1 MKWLFD
7 VAAKRAS
14 KFNIEGVTYMKTM
27 GVVKNIIPA
36 VASTNAVVSAMC
48 VNEVFKLMSLSSQTL
63 NTYHMYM
70 GSTGIYSHTF
80 CYGKKND
87 CPVCSSC
94 VRTVTCSTTKTLGE
108 LVSDLCEEPLKLK
121 APSLAT
127 ADATLYLRKPKSL
140 EAATRPNLDK
150 PLSSLVANNAE
161 ITVTDPVFPG
171 DVALTLRVCF
181 AQNGGA

>member
-1 MKWLFD
+1 
-7 VAAKRAS
+7 
-14 KFNIEGVTYMKTM
+14 
-27 GVVKNIIPA
+27 
-36 VASTNAVVSAMC
+36 MC

-94 VRTVTCSTTKTLGE
+94 VRTVTCSTAKTLGE
-108 LVSDLCEEPLKLK
+108 LVSDLTEEPLKLK

-150 PLSSLVANNAE
+150 PCHLRGEQRGDRSGRC
-161 ITVTDPVFPG
+161 PG
-171 DVALTLRVCF
+171 DVALTLRV
-181 AQNGGA
+181 ARRTAGRERGPLLSAT

>member
-1 MKWLFD
+1 M
-7 VAAKRAS
+7 
-14 KFNIEGVTYMKTM
+14 
-27 GVVKNIIPA
+27 
-36 VASTNAVVSAMC
+36 
-48 VNEVFKLMSLSSQTL
+48 
-63 NTYHMYM
+63 
-70 GSTGIYSHTF
+70 
-80 CYGKKND
+80 
-87 CPVCSSC
+87 
-94 VRTVTCSTTKTLGE
+94 
-108 LVSDLCEEPLKLK
+108 VSDLTEEPLKLK

-181 AQNGGA
+181 AQNGGV

>member
-1 MKWLFD
+1 
-7 VAAKRAS
+7 
-14 KFNIEGVTYMKTM
+14 
-27 GVVKNIIPA
+27 
-36 VASTNAVVSAMC
+36 MC
-48 VNEVFKLMSLSSQTL
+48 
-63 NTYHMYM
+63 
-70 GSTGIYSHTF
+70 
-80 CYGKKND
+80 D
-87 CPVCSSC
+87 
-94 VRTVTCSTTKTLGE
+94 
-108 LVSDLCEEPLKLK
+108 EPLKLK

-150 PLSSLVANNAE
+150 PLSSLVSNNAE